1 MPVAQLNLIGNYIGA
16 IIFTSTSDGHG
27 GTLVTDPPVSS
38 GQSYVVSH

>member
-1 MPVAQLNLIGNYIGA
+1 VPVAQLNLIGNYVGA
-16 IIFTSTSDGHG
+16 IFTSASDGHG